1 MLSHV
6 HFFAFLVFR
15 VRSQPVHSS
24 CRNFSCAAA
33 GLHHFCCLHAV
44 IADRWSSHNM
54 EELWYLEYVLGVF
67 LWVLTYYLTI
77 TIIIKCSSSFYLI
90 IWYNYF
96 SFWLIV
102 LTIIKRFFSFYLSD
116 LSRFCE
122 WVLSEERQLNCGEF
136 MRNRAPVTSGCIWIF
151 SVCLTC
157 WLWAGPCMYFVLSD
171 VEKYFN
177 IKVYR
182 RECAHETKVC
192 VCVCQ
197 LVVTV
202 EKVEILSWSHACLW
216 MWSFQMSIYE

>member
-1 MLSHV
+1 MFIFSRFLCLGSDRNLSTRPVETSAVLLLAFIISAAFMLW
-6 HFFAFLVFR
+6 
-15 VRSQPVHSS
+15 SQTGEAPITW
-24 CRNFSCAAA
+24 RNYDA
-33 GLHHFCCLHAV
+33 
-44 IADRWSSHNM
+44 WNM
-54 EELWYLEYVLGVF
+54 FLGVF

-122 WVLSEERQLNCGEF
+122 WILSEERQLSCGEF

-157 WLWAGPCMYFVLSD
+157 WLWAGPCLYFVLSD